1 MTNIENRTLTPRS
14 IVQIDLSR
22 ISPSPYQ
29 PRRAFS
35 EASIRELA
43 DSIRQYG
50 LLSPLLLRRVDAGR
64 YELIAGERRYRA
76 MQMLH
81 FTQADAI
88 VLSAFDADC
97 ALISLVENLQ
107 REQLHFLEEADA
119 CRALMEEHGFT
130 QEALSRLI
138 GKSVPAIANKLRLLK
153 LPSSVREMLPSSGL
167 SERHARALLKLED
180 ESMALNTARLAAE
193 QRMSVRQLEEYIARL
208 LSGTKK
214 KQAARLPCFR
224 DNRFVINAVLDT
236 VRELN
241 RLGVHAN
248 ARVEP
253 RDQGVDVI
261 VSIRGETAPFPNAAE
276 PSPSDCRSASQ

>member
-1 MTNIENRTLTPRS
+1 MTNIESRTLTPRS

-50 LLSPLLLRRVDAGR
+50 LLSPLLLRRIDAGR

-119 CRALMEEHGFT
+119 CRALM
-130 QEALSRLI
+130 
-138 GKSVPAIANKLRLLK
+138 
-153 LPSSVREMLPSSGL
+153 
-167 SERHARALLKLED
+167 
-180 ESMALNTARLAAE
+180 
-193 QRMSVRQLEEYIARL
+193 
-208 LSGTKK
+208 
-214 KQAARLPCFR
+214 
-224 DNRFVINAVLDT
+224 
-236 VRELN
+236 
-241 RLGVHAN
+241 
-248 ARVEP
+248 
-253 RDQGVDVI
+253 
-261 VSIRGETAPFPNAAE
+261 
-276 PSPSDCRSASQ
+276 